1 VNIILLFNNSFKV
14 LKIDK
19 CIYKN
24 ITIMSS
30 RYPDNINADLE
41 YRCKNIVK
49 NMCKG
54 DHLMYID
61 YDKSTFIENYITINI
76 SRAKIKELVYE
87 YDVLKAIEL
96 HKEMHGDFDINNMRF
111 NNTYNKLAITIIKKY
126 VKDNNIVI

>member
-1 VNIILLFNNSFKV
+1 MYLQKYHNII
-14 LKIDK
+14 
-19 CIYKN
+19 
-24 ITIMSS
+24 IMSS
-30 RYPDNINADLE
+30 RYSDNINAGLE

-87 YDVLKAIEL
+87 YDVFKAIEL
-96 HKEMHGDFDINNMRF
+96 HREMHGDFDITNTLF
-111 NNTYNKLAITIIKKY
+111 CNTYNKLAITIIKKY

>member
-1 VNIILLFNNSFKV
+1 
-14 LKIDK
+14 
-19 CIYKN
+19 
-24 ITIMSS
+24 
-30 RYPDNINADLE
+30 
-41 YRCKNIVK
+41 
-49 NMCKG
+49 
-54 DHLMYID
+54 MYID